1 MNNTQAKVNIHF
13 PGSEAA
19 ERASPSQSHTPP
31 GFLSKPSI
39 LTLSL

>member
-19 ERASPSQSHTPP
+19 ERASPSHTPP